1 MNTNTNWKRV
11 RDDLISTAKTIANLI
26 EEYPESNAF
35 ICLDLG
41 AYDKQETLDI
51 FREFFEID
59 VIDIP
64 ETQTFNTKIYSR
76 RDDVSWEESNRFS
89 NQVRLMAL
97 ATLIEYA
104 NMMIDESK

>member
-1 MNTNTNWKRV
+1 MNANTNWKQV
-11 RDDLISTAKTIANLI
+11 RDDLIVAADEIAESI
-26 EEYPESNAF
+26 EQFPASNAF
-35 ICLDLG
+35 ICLYL
-41 AYDKQETLDI
+41 YRREKTLDV
-51 FREFFEID
+51 FREFFEVDLID
-59 VIDIP
+59 KLQDS
-64 ETQTFNTKIYSR
+64 TFNSKIYSR